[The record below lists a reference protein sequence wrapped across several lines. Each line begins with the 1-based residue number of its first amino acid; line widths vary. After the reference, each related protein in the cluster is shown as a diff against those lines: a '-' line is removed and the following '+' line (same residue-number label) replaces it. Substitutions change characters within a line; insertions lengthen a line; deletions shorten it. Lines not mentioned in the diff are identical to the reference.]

1 MGRLKNLVL
10 EEFSIVR
17 GSDVKP
23 ANPEA
28 IALKYKSMPAEG
40 GRKEKES
47 QMDMTQTPAAEPQ
60 HKSLAAQIAD
70 AVRMVVGKASTTRT
84 SETVYNSTTRTV
96 DTVVDD
102 GLQAAPDAG
111 STVVVISD
119 AVQNGQPEPKPEPAA
134 TAAKA
139 QPQPDPADL
148 EKAIGAALDP
158 LMAAVSQLDSRVAA
172 VEKRAAVSQKVKSMP
187 NFVSVESNSG
197 EKFPEFA
204 KFLAQVSGLTPGQK
218 LTKATLTTSGWT
230 YGLSLQEADRFLD
243 YIIDESVLLK
253 QIRTVRMTAAKHRID
268 KIGLGDRVLRKGQ
281 PGVDPGDTVS
291 VPAPTA
297 IELVASEVVG
307 IVSVSDD
314 LIEDNIEGEA
324 FVQHLLGMIGRAAA
338 NEIEQAAIHGDTA
351 AADPTGILD
360 RWDGFYKLAKAGGA
374 HVIEAMADTD
384 RYWPGTNGGKATRLL
399 KTLPTKYRQD
409 YRTLAVML
417 HNDLYLDYMDE
428 LASKGYSEAWQAI
441 TGMQDVPIR
450 SIRNIRV
457 PLLKTDMAFT
467 YNSQNYTDG
476 TFVMVTDLRNLIV
489 GIQREIRIEPQRWAR
504 KRCTDWVISM
514 RADVKIEN
522 ADAIAI
528 YDHAKVR

>member
-1 MGRLKNLVL
+1 
-10 EEFSIVR
+10 
-17 GSDVKP
+17 
-23 ANPEA
+23 
-28 IALKYKSMPAEG
+28 MPADAEQ
-40 GRKEKES
+40 EKER
-47 QMDMTQTPAAEPQ
+47 QMNKTQTPAAEPQ
-60 HKSLAAQIAD
+60 QKSLAAQIVD
-70 AVRMVVGKASTTRT
+70 AVRLVIGKATTTRT
-84 SETVYNSTTRTV
+84 SETVYNSTSRTV
-96 DTVVDD
+96 DTVTDD
-102 GLQAAPDAG
+102 GQPAAQDAG

-119 AVQNGQPEPKPEPAA
+119 AVQHTSPEAAAGPAA
-134 TAAKA
+134 AAKA
-139 QPQPDPADL
+139 QPQPDPVDL
-148 EKAIGAALDP
+148 AKEIGTALDP
-158 LMAAVSQLDSRVAA
+158 LVAAVSQLDSRIAA

-187 NFVSVESNSG
+187 HFVSVESNSG

-218 LTKATLTTSGWT
+218 LTKATLTTSGWS
-230 YGLSLQEADRFLD
+230 YGLSLEEADRFLD
-243 YIIDESVLLK
+243 YVIDESVLLK

-281 PGVDPGDTVS
+281 PGVDPGDTVA

-338 NEIEQAAIHGDTA
+338 NEIEQAAIHGDTG

-409 YRTLAVML
+409 YRTLAVLL

-528 YDHAKVR
+528 YDHAKVK